1 MAGYDLSNIA
11 MTTEEQ
17 DAAIRVAFYNEDT
30 FPKETEHQDTIGKKI
45 PNLLK
50 PWNESIVHPPAYL
63 IEAYATE
70 GFLENFGPDWTIY
83 HIEAALYCGPQ
94 KWIL

>member
-17 DAAIRVAFYNEDT
+17 DAAVRVAFYNEDT
-30 FPKETEHQDTIGKKI
+30 IPKETEHQDTIGKKI

-50 PWNESIVHPPAYL
+50 PWN
-63 IEAYATE
+63 
-70 GFLENFGPDWTIY
+70 
-83 HIEAALYCGPQ
+83 
-94 KWIL
+94 